1 MLISDF
7 AVIMNLITI
16 ALLGFFVGA
25 LLLTIAWTVF
35 GKLIG
40 SYSIQSQKTLIL
52 TWVLGPWVLGLMTM
66 LFFSPLFEGTAI
78 YNWVESVVHWH
89 HLYVFQFS
97 SWHGVS
103 VVLFVLFSIA
113 LIAVKGT
120 QLYRQGN
127 AINTLKHF
135 SIAEDQSQGQ
145 HNVQI
150 IDSDIPTAFTAGFF
164 RPVCYVATGMADN
177 LSDKELDIVV
187 EHELAHARN
196 RDPLTKLLIAFLSAY
211 YPKRLAQLLNQKY
224 ALLTEHIADQS
235 TVIGHSA
242 EDVAATLV
250 KVVRLNTVLPKNASN
265 TSLSFFGGN
274 DISQRVQQ
282 LLTPTRKSLPVIVPI
297 AFMMV
302 MLCFTI
308 VAVDATHHL
317 VESVFTHS

>member
-1 MLISDF
+1 MLISDL

-35 GKLIG
+35 GKFIG
-40 SYSIQSQKTLIL
+40 TYSIQSQKTLIL

-113 LIAVKGT
+113 LIAIKGT

-135 SIAEDQSQGQ
+135 QWPRINHKA
-145 HNVQI
+145 
-150 IDSDIPTAFTAGFF
+150 
-164 RPVCYVATGMADN
+164 
-177 LSDKELDIVV
+177 
-187 EHELAHARN
+187 
-196 RDPLTKLLIAFLSAY
+196 
-211 YPKRLAQLLNQKY
+211 
-224 ALLTEHIADQS
+224 
-235 TVIGHSA
+235 
-242 EDVAATLV
+242 
-250 KVVRLNTVLPKNASN
+250 NTMSK
-265 TSLSFFGGN
+265 
-274 DISQRVQQ
+274 
-282 LLTPTRKSLPVIVPI
+282 
-297 AFMMV
+297 
-302 MLCFTI
+302 
-308 VAVDATHHL
+308 
-317 VESVFTHS
+317 

>member
-1 MLISDF
+1 VLISDV

-25 LLLTIAWTVF
+25 LLLSIAWAIL

-40 SYSIQSQKTLIL
+40 SYTIQSQKMLIL

-66 LFFSPLFEGTAI
+66 LFFSPWFEETVI
-78 YNWVESVVHWH
+78 YKWVESVVHWH
-89 HLYVFQFS
+89 HFYVFQFA
-97 SWHGVS
+97 SWHGVTI
-103 VVLFVLFSIA
+103 VVFALFSLG
-113 LIAVKGT
+113 LIAIKGS

-135 SIAEDQSQGQ
+135 SMAEDQSQGQ
-145 HNVQI
+145 QNIKI
-150 IDSDIPTAFTAGFF
+150 IDSDIPTAFTSGFF
-164 RPVCYVATGMADN
+164 RPVCYVTRGLADN
-177 LSDKELDIVV
+177 LSDKELDIVM

-196 RDPLTKLLIAFLSAY
+196 RDPLTKLLIALLSAY
-211 YPKRLAQLLNQKY
+211 YPKKLAQLLNTKY
-224 ALLTEHIADQS
+224 SLLTENIADQS
-235 TVIGHSA
+235 TVLIHSA

-250 KVVRLNTVLPKNASN
+250 KVVRLNSALPKNASN
-265 TSLSFFGGN
+265 TPHSFFGGN

-282 LLTPTRKSLPVIVPI
+282 LLTPTRKSMPVIVPI
-297 AFMMV
+297 AFLTV

-308 VAVDATHHL
+308 VAVDATHHF